1 MKPRTG
7 LFRLVLLAA
16 LVAFTGHLWYR
27 TVSRTLQS
35 NESATTSS
43 VAAPA
48 LTAATPSAAIPAQP
62 SRALPPAT
70 PPDSAGLVAQVF
82 SEFSNW
88 TGRYLAAAP
97 DKRMRLLDGGLGLA
111 RDRRE
116 ALAHLIQTNP
126 RAALAAAVPMTVRQN
141 LPAEIVDLL
150 EERVSGRGELALL
163 AVTPEQGQK
172 VDEPVFRTALI
183 AHKEYRAYVY
193 GQRESQTTLAATSLV
208 GIAIDGSLA
217 VSESRLRVLE
227 PGERLAGRP
236 VIEICA
242 VSGKSTAVA
251 ANAPLNFG
259 TTTAVEYNGKIQV
272 LCEPAHIAQLEARL
286 QAEEDDPTAVAA
298 NNQPGTSGVSGRPSQ
313 TWTHGAKKLLIIRVD
328 FSDLPGVPLNGSTP
342 ITEDLA
348 VNVINNASGVRDF
361 YDQNSYNKTTIQI
374 AATASG
380 DSADVTEVLRMP
392 QTAAYYAVGDGTS
405 AYNNTLHSDARAA
418 AVAANPSHAVANYD
432 RIGVVFSRL
441 SGISGSK
448 IAYGGLGQV
457 TGKNFWINGGSYG
470 FRVVAHEIGHN
481 YGLMHSNLW
490 QVTDGN
496 PVSANGTSTE
506 YGDIYDVMGN
516 GSFQHHFNHWHKC
529 FLRWLPDTA
538 VILASTAA
546 TYRIYRFDAAN
557 ADLANARAVKIVRDS
572 TRDFWIG
579 YRRGTTTASLN
590 GGAYVLWGYNTNRQP
605 ELLDLTTPGTSL
617 ADAGLAI
624 GATFTD
630 PLTGIRIKPL
640 AQGGAGG
647 EEWLDVQVDFVG
659 AVVAPTGAVISIVVQ

>member
-7 LFRLVLLAA
+7 LLRLAGLVT
-16 LVAFTGHLWYR
+16 LVALIGYLRFQTHPQTTG
-27 TVSRTLQS
+27 S
-35 NESATTSS
+35 NESATASLA
-43 VAAPA
+43 AAPA
-48 LTAATPSAAIPAQP
+48 LPAPTLPAAIPVQS

-70 PPDSAGLVAQVF
+70 PSAPGGSLAQVLAD
-82 SEFSNW
+82 FSNW
-88 TGRYLAAAP
+88 TERYLAAVPSDRA
-97 DKRMRLLDGGLGLA
+97 RLLEEGLGLA
-111 RDRRE
+111 RDRRVV
-116 ALAHLIQTNP
+116 LAHLIRTDP
-126 RAALAAAVPMTVRQN
+126 RAALAAAVPMILRQN
-141 LPAEIVDLL
+141 LPAEIVELL
-150 EERVSGRGELALL
+150 EERVSGRGELSLL
-163 AVTPEQGQK
+163 AVTPEQGQR
-172 VDEPVFRTALI
+172 VDEPVFRTALV

-193 GQRESQTTLAATSLV
+193 GQRESQNTLAATSLL

-236 VIEICA
+236 VIEVCD
-242 VSGKSTAVA
+242 VSGKSTTVA
-251 ANAPLNFG
+251 ADAPLNLG
-259 TTTAVEYNGKIQV
+259 AATAVEYNGKIQI
-272 LCEPAHIAQLEARL
+272 LCEPAHIAQVEAQL
-286 QAEEDDPTAVAA
+286 LAGEDDPTTVAA

-328 FSDLPGVPLNGSTP
+328 FSDRPGVPSNGSTP

-348 VNVINNASGVRDF
+348 VNVINNANGVRDF
-361 YDQNSYNKTTIQI
+361 YEQNSYDKTTIQI
-374 AATASG
+374 TATASG
-380 DSADVTEVLRMP
+380 DSADVTNVLRMP

-405 AYNNTLHSDARAA
+405 AYNNTLHNDARAA
-418 AVAANPSHAVANYD
+418 AAAANPGHAAANYD
-432 RIGVVFSRL
+432 RIGVVFSNL

-448 IAYGGLGQV
+448 INYGGLGQV

-470 FRVVAHEIGHN
+470 FRVVAHELGHS

-496 PVSANGTSTE
+496 PVSAAGSSTE

-529 FLRWLPDTA
+529 FLRWMPDTA
-538 VILASTAA
+538 VTLATSTA

-557 ADLANARAVKIVRDS
+557 ADLANPRAVKIVRDS

-590 GGAYVLWGYNTNRQP
+590 GGAYVLWGYNSNRQP

-624 GATFTD
+624 GASFTD
-630 PLTGIRIKPL
+630 PLTGITIKPL
-640 AQGGAGG
+640 AQGGTGG
-647 EEWLDVQVDFVG
+647 EEWLDVRIEFNSTII
-659 AVVAPTGAVISIVVQ
+659 APANVVVTITVL